1 MQAQWFPNP
10 DQCLTKPQ
18 RIREVAFLNP
28 GAPTLTLERLW
39 HKPCKRRGIRAFQER
54 TCIQRMEGIEMIRA
68 RRGFTATVAIGLLCV
83 GFTAIAQQRSYRG
96 TYQSVL
102 QLIHRIEDRT
112 DVFRNSL
119 DAALDQSTL
128 DGSSAEDNINLFVRD
143 FDAAVS
149 RLRERFDRRQSTAVD
164 AQEVLDRAAAID
176 NFLRR
181 RPADTRTQRAW
192 SNLRLQLNQLARA
205 YGVTWSARSRV
216 NPGTGPYTASRLT
229 GTYRLDPTRSDDA
242 REAAERATQSL
253 PYNDRQRISD
263 EVTSRLESPD
273 QLAIDVRGRTV
284 TIASSRAPQISFE
297 ADGSE
302 RLEATRDGRTT
313 RARATLTGNQLIVTS
328 SGDRQTDFNV
338 TFDPIDNG
346 RRLSV
351 TRGVYV
357 QGLERPVVVQS
368 TYDRT
373 ADTACFDIQTGSDS
387 PATTGGT
394 SSDFIVPNGET
405 IVAVLNEGL
414 STRNARDGQTF
425 TATVQ
430 QPSRFQGATIT
441 GRVSNLERSGR
452 ITGRSEMALT
462 FDSIGLRD
470 GRTYRFAG
478 ILQSVRTTDGEVVK
492 VDNEGSVRDDNQTTK
507 TAQRAAIGTALG
519 AIIGAI
525 AGGGKG
531 AAIGA
536 VLGAGGGAG
545 SVYVQGRDDLD
556 LNPGT
561 ELTIRSSG
569 PR

>member
-1 MQAQWFPNP
+1 
-10 DQCLTKPQ
+10 
-18 RIREVAFLNP
+18 
-28 GAPTLTLERLW
+28 
-39 HKPCKRRGIRAFQER
+39 
-54 TCIQRMEGIEMIRA
+54 MIRA
-68 RRGFTATVAIGLLCV
+68 KRGFAATVAIGLLCV

-112 DVFRNSL
+112 DLFRNSV

-143 FDAAVS
+143 FDAAVG
-149 RLRERFDRRQSTAVD
+149 RLRERFGRRQSTAVD
-164 AQEVLDRAAAID
+164 AQEVLNRGGAID
-176 NFLRR
+176 DFLKR
-181 RPADTRTQRAW
+181 RPADARTQRAW

-205 YGVTWSARSRV
+205 YSVTWPARGRV
-216 NPGTGPYTASRLT
+216 NPGTGPYTSSRLT
-229 GTYRLDPTRSDDA
+229 GTYRLDPTRSDDP

-253 PYNDRQRISD
+253 PYADRQRISD

-273 QLAIDVRGRTV
+273 QLAIEVRGRTV
-284 TIASSRAPQISFE
+284 TLASSRAPQISFE

-302 RLEATRDGRTT
+302 RLEASRDGRTT
-313 RARATLTGNQLIVTS
+313 RARATLTGNQLIVNS

-338 TFDPIDNG
+338 SFDPIDNG

-351 TRGVYV
+351 TRRVYV
-357 QGLERPVVVQS
+357 QGLQRPVVVQS

-373 ADTACFDIQTGSDS
+373 ADIARFDIQTGSDS
-387 PATTGGT
+387 LGTTGGT
-394 SSDFIVPNGET
+394 SGDFIVPNGET
-405 IVAVLNEGL
+405 ILAVLNEGL
-414 STRNARDGQTF
+414 STRNARDGQVF

-430 QPSRFQGATIT
+430 QPSRFQGAAIT
-441 GRVSNLERSGR
+441 GRVSNLQRSGR
-452 ITGRSEMALT
+452 ITGRSEMTLT
-462 FDSIGLRD
+462 FDTIRLRE
-470 GRTYRFAG
+470 GRSYRFAG
-478 ILQSVRTTDGEVVK
+478 ILQSVRSTDGEVVK
-492 VDNEGSVRDDNQTTK
+492 VDNEGSVKDENQTTK
-507 TAQRAAIGTALG
+507 TAQRAAVGTAVG

-536 VLGAGGGAG
+536 ILGAGGGAG

-556 LNPGT
+556 LNSGT
-561 ELTIRSSG
+561 ELTIRASG

>member
-1 MQAQWFPNP
+1 M
-10 DQCLTKPQ
+10 T
-18 RIREVAFLNP
+18 
-28 GAPTLTLERLW
+28 
-39 HKPCKRRGIRAFQER
+39 
-54 TCIQRMEGIEMIRA
+54 RA
-68 RRGFTATVAIGLLCV
+68 RRGFGAIVAIGLICSNL
-83 GFTAIAQQRSYRG
+83 TAIAQQRSYRG

-112 DVFRNSL
+112 DLFRNSL

-128 DGSSAEDNINLFVRD
+128 DGSSVEDNINLFVRD
-143 FDAAVS
+143 FDAAVG

-164 AQEVLDRAAAID
+164 AQEVLNRAAAID
-176 NFLRR
+176 DFLRR
-181 RPADTRTQRAW
+181 RPVDVRTQRAW

-205 YGVTWSARSRV
+205 YSVTWPARSRV
-216 NPGTGPYTASRLT
+216 SPAAGSDNASRLT
-229 GTYRLDPTRSDDA
+229 GTYRLDPTKSDDP

-253 PYNDRQRISD
+253 PYNDRQRLGD

-273 QLAIDVRGRTV
+273 QLAIEVRGRTV

-297 ADGSE
+297 ADSSE

-313 RARATLTGNQLIVTS
+313 RARATLTGNQLIVNS

-351 TRGVYV
+351 TRRVYV
-357 QGLERPVVVQS
+357 QGLDRPVVVQS

-373 ADTACFDIQTGSDS
+373 ADIARFDIQTGYDS
-387 PATTGGT
+387 PTTTGGA

-430 QPSRFQGATIT
+430 QPSRFQGSTIT
-441 GRVSNLERSGR
+441 GRVSNLQRSGR
-452 ITGRSEMALT
+452 ITGRSELTLT
-462 FDSIGLRD
+462 FDSIRVRA
-470 GRTYRFAG
+470 GRSYRFAG
-478 ILQSVRTTDGEVVK
+478 ILQSVRTREGEVVK

-507 TAQRAAIGTALG
+507 TAQRAAIGTAVG

-561 ELTIRSSG
+561 ELTIQASG